1 MTTTSLAPEDAARQ
15 ACAKLDLPTRGL
27 TPVRA
32 HATSVYALP
41 AARAVVRVSRADQH
55 EHIARAV
62 TLTRWLDDHGV
73 PVTQPLD
80 VPQPVTV
87 HGFTVSFWH
96 HYPQP
101 SDAPVPDPEHLARIL
116 RQVHALPPPPCTLPT
131 YEPLS
136 SLRTTV
142 RASTSLSPSD
152 RAWLLDRTET
162 LLATYAELDFPL
174 GHGLIHGDAYPGN
187 TLWDGKES
195 LSLARLGDWDEAA
208 YGPRELD
215 LANTFQGVRFGRTPA
230 QLRAF
235 SAAYGYDLAQW
246 PGTTTLVAIRDL
258 HTLGSFVRRADRGD
272 TEASAQLA
280 YRLGSLQTGD
290 AAASWRTY

>member
-15 ACAKLDLPTRGL
+15 ACATLNLPTRGL

-41 AARAVVRVSRADQH
+41 AAEAIVRVSRADQH
-55 EHIARAV
+55 EHITRAV
-62 TLTRWLDDHGV
+62 TLTHWLDDHDI

-80 VPQPVTV
+80 VPQPVIV
-87 HGFTVSFWH
+87 HAYTVSFWH

-101 SDAPVPDPEHLARIL
+101 DGAPAPHPEHLAQIL
-116 RQVHALPPPPCTLPT
+116 RRVHALPPPPCALPT

-142 RASTSLSPSD
+142 RASTSLSPDD
-152 RAWLLDRTET
+152 RAWLLDHAET

-187 TLWDGKES
+187 TLWDDKGS
-195 LSLARLGDWDEAA
+195 LVRLGDWDEAA

-215 LANTFQGVRFGRTPA
+215 LANTLQGVRFGRTAA

-235 SAAYGYDLAQW
+235 SAAYGYDLAKW
-246 PGTTTLVAIRDL
+246 PGAATLVAIRDL
-258 HTLGSFVRRADRGD
+258 HTLGSFIRRADRGD
-272 TEASAQLA
+272 AEASAQFA
-280 YRLGSLQTGD
+280 YRLHTLRMGD
-290 AAASWRTY
+290 TAASWRSH

>member
-1 MTTTSLAPEDAARQ
+1 MTTTSLATEDAARQ
-15 ACAKLDLPTRGL
+15 ACAKLDLPARGL

-41 AARAVVRVSRADQH
+41 AAQAIIRVSRADQH
-55 EHIARAV
+55 EHISRAV
-62 TLTRWLDDHGV
+62 TLTRWLDEHDV

-101 SDAPVPDPEHLARIL
+101 VGAPAPHPEHLARIL
-116 RQVHALPPPPCTLPT
+116 RRVHALPPPPCTLPV

-142 RASTSLSPSD
+142 RASTSLSPDD
-152 RAWLLDRTET
+152 RSWLLDRAEE
-162 LLATYAELDFPL
+162 LLATYADLNFPL

-187 TLWDGKES
+187 TLWDDKD
-195 LSLARLGDWDEAA
+195 SLARLGDWDEAA

-215 LANTFQGVRFGRTPA
+215 LANTFQGVRFGRTAA

-235 SAAYGYDLAQW
+235 SAAYGYGLAQW
-246 PGTTTLVAIRDL
+246 PGTATLVAIRDL

-272 TEASAQLA
+272 AEASAQLA
-280 YRLGSLQTGD
+280 YRLRTLRTED
-290 AAASWRTY
+290 AAASWDSH